1 VFAGHIHSQRQETAI
16 LELSSAETGA
26 ARWTFDL
33 PSDVRPPNTIYGSWN
48 RRNAFA
54 AGRLLLATTDGVVA
68 IDTENGRKSW
78 EWEPGTSPDSLSLTC
93 NAGVAVV
100 VVTPRSDRDR
110 WFVVGLDAHSGA
122 QLWRTGP
129 MDASVQR
136 MPLLS
141 SAHVAFVPQSGQK
154 AVVVHDLFTGARTLR
169 FELDTTVSATAEQD
183 AWIEGDR
190 LIVPGLNEVRFPD
203 RNRVVAFDLR
213 SGARLWRVPF
223 DEPSG
228 GGRSAS
234 PVKRSLQGVLQ
245 QGGRTWFLLQA
256 INEQGAAEKSLYA
269 FDTRIGALT
278 PLHAIRMGGSD
289 GVLGMPRA
297 SRVEMPV
304 GPIMVLSPRVGRG
317 QIGEAR
323 LRCID
328 LDRGELWAQALGF
341 DFDELVPGVLP
352 MPALSD
358 TAVAVSCA
366 ITERER
372 KLPGVSAFILFF
384 DVKSG
389 LSGGKRDLPR
399 MEKDIPQLFPLGD
412 TLLVRTKSSLEILK

>member
-1 VFAGHIHSQRQETAI
+1 VFACNPPSQRQEITAP
-16 LELSSAETGA
+16 ELSSDDTGA
-26 ARWTFDL
+26 ARWTTDL
-33 PSDVRPPNTIYGSWN
+33 SSSLRPPATIYGSWN

-54 AGRLLLATTDGVVA
+54 AGRLLLATTEGVVA
-68 IDTENGRKSW
+68 VDTEDGRHAW
-78 EWEPGTSPDSLSLTC
+78 VWEPEGVPDSLSIAC
-93 NAGVAVV
+93 SSGVAVV

-304 GPIMVLSPRVGRG
+304 
-317 QIGEAR
+317 
-323 LRCID
+323 
-328 LDRGELWAQALGF
+328 
-341 DFDELVPGVLP
+341 
-352 MPALSD
+352 
-358 TAVAVSCA
+358 
-366 ITERER
+366 
-372 KLPGVSAFILFF
+372 
-384 DVKSG
+384 
-389 LSGGKRDLPR
+389 
-399 MEKDIPQLFPLGD
+399 
-412 TLLVRTKSSLEILK
+412 